1 MPTYEYR
8 CNACGRRFEKF
19 QGINDLPE
27 KSCPSCGGP
36 ARRLISAGAGT
47 GAVRWSGEA
56 PPDRFR
62 LLRRQLADREVP
74 VTLERAPWE
83 LRRVVGHFGAYQEGV
98 GRLVGKL
105 RETFDPGSLLSV
117 ALEGAHGD

>member
-36 ARRLISAGAGT
+36 ARRLISAGAGVIVK
-47 GAVRWSGEA
+47 GRAA
-56 PPDRFR
+56 AA
-62 LLRRQLADREVP
+62 RQ
-74 VTLERAPWE
+74 ERC
-83 LRRVVGHFGAYQEGV
+83 GQEG
-98 GRLVGKL
+98 
-105 RETFDPGSLLSV
+105 PCC
-117 ALEGAHGD
+117 GADSICSSPHCLD